1 VPETPPR
8 RNSNSVATEVCS
20 IRVHPEPFPSQ
31 PTPPCSIAT
40 KNCPAKSVFDCSTQE
55 YLRYFVRGDLRLIHI
70 AALFDKRWVRH
81 VKPHGNLFSLVIFY
95 CHGNGMRT
103 KDVFQRMFGD

>member
-1 VPETPPR
+1 MPETPPR

-70 AALFDKRWVRH
+70 AALFDRSWIGH
-81 VKPHGNLFSLVIFY
+81 VKLCDTLCGKVFVSRYDYFMDWIARSFLV
-95 CHGNGMRT
+95 R
-103 KDVFQRMFGD
+103 